1 MRSPATTTTCASL
14 RCQPVGHILTEIARE
29 PAVSV
34 AQMRRRHR
42 LRKNLMNAPMGLL
55 LIIAAPF
62 IAIAFL
68 VMWIAGAVEA
78 WFRSPREQ

>member
-1 MRSPATTTTCASL
+1 M
-14 RCQPVGHILTEIARE
+14 
-29 PAVSV
+29 SV

-78 WFRSPREQ
+78 WFRRPREQ